1 MRLQIQA
8 HVLSIDGKRSINFAY
23 SLYLISKN
31 TQDKSKLYY
40 TLVTYYFYIPS
51 KFCFL

>member
-23 SLYLISKN
+23 SLISKN

-40 TLVTYYFYIPS
+40 TLVTYYFYNPS